1 MKKGQ
6 QPPALIDRFLEWRL
20 PPEQYEEVQGDMHEL
35 YGQWRAEIGKNKAN
49 WRYLLYALTFLRPLP
64 QKKSFFQP
72 SIRQTLFLHPDM
84 IRNYLTIA
92 FRNLVKNKTISFINI
107 IGLSVGV
114 TVTMLIGLWVWDEL
128 SFNTY
133 HKNYDDISQVWGGGT
148 DGQNATIEGSFAL
161 QYPVGTTLKKNYPQ
175 YFKHVSMVFESGEC
189 TVAAGNKKLTRKG
202 QFVEESALEM
212 LSLKMLQGNYESLS
226 DPYSIILSQSTATAF
241 FGQEDPLNKRLRIDD
256 RLEVTV
262 TGIFEDIPQNN
273 RFSEVQLFLPWPL
286 LVSYREWMKESA
298 TDWDNRTVNVYVQ
311 LQPTTTLVAANA
323 AIKSLYAQH
332 VPKDFFKTMEKEK
345 PFVQL
350 IPMSSWH
357 LYSEFENGKPAGGRI
372 TYVWLFG
379 IVGFFVLLLA
389 CINFINLSTARSATR
404 AREVGLRKAIGAG
417 KGQLMMQFLSESY
430 LVVLLAFVISFLLLW
445 LIQKP
450 FNELADKDITLPF
463 DNPVFWAIIILFIL
477 LAGSIAGLY
486 PAFYL
491 SSFQPVKVLKGVA
504 PSGRGAALPRKVLVV
519 VQFTVSVV
527 LIVGTLVVYQQIQY
541 ARNRPIGYDRQ
552 SLITL
557 NIGNLNYKGKQEV
570 LRTELLRSGVVSQVA
585 TSSSPLTAIWNV
597 TGGYEWPGK
606 DPNLDAAFARCNVT
620 ADFGKTIGWEV
631 IAGRDFSRALAS
643 DSTDAII
650 INQAAVKYMGLTNP
664 VGQKLVDVDESG
676 KIQWTKT
683 IIGVVKDIVTE
694 SPYEPVMQTVYY
706 YNEDAANLLHIK
718 INSAVSARVALP
730 RIGAVF
736 NEIFPSALFDYKFVD
751 EEYAQKF
758 GQEERIGTLAGLFSS
773 LTIFISC
780 LGLFGLASFVAEQ
793 RTKEIGIR
801 KVLGATLYNLW
812 QMQIKDFV
820 VLVILACLI
829 AIPISYL
836 SMSSW
841 LGKYEYHTKIS
852 LWILLVPC
860 MGALVITLFTVSYQ
874 AVKAALM
881 NPVKSLRSE

>member
-1 MKKGQ
+1 MAVLNFSILQ
-6 QPPALIDRFLEWRL
+6 ILIL
-20 PPEQYEEVQGDMHEL
+20 P
-35 YGQWRAEIGKNKAN
+35 
-49 WRYLLYALTFLRPLP
+49 
-64 QKKSFFQP
+64 
-72 SIRQTLFLHPDM
+72 PDM

-133 HKNYDDISQVWGGGT
+133 HKNHDDIAQVWGGGT
-148 DGQNATIEGSFAL
+148 DLQSATIEGAFDL
-161 QYPVGTTLKKNYPQ
+161 QYPVGTTLRHNYPQ
-175 YFKHVSMVFESGEC
+175 YFKYVSMFYETGNC
-189 TVAAGNKKLTRKG
+189 TVASGDKKFSRKG
-202 QFVEESALEM
+202 QFIEESALEM
-212 LSLKMLQGNYESLS
+212 LSLKMLQGNYHSLK
-226 DPYSIILSQSTATAF
+226 DPYSVILSQATATAI
-241 FGQEDPLNKRLRIDD
+241 FGQEDPINKPLRIDN

-262 TGIFEDIPQNN
+262 TGVYEDIPRNN
-273 RFSEVQLFLPWPL
+273 RFSDIQLFFPWPL
-286 LVSYREWMKESA
+286 LASYRAWMKESA
-298 TDWDNRTVNVYVQ
+298 TDWDNRTVKVYVQ
-311 LQPTTTLVAANA
+311 LQPTTTLEAANA
-323 AIKSLYAQH
+323 AIKDLYYQY
-332 VPKDFFKTMEKEK
+332 VPKDFFKTMEKYK

-350 IPMSSWH
+350 IPMNSWH
-357 LYSEFENGKPAGGRI
+357 LYGEFENGIPSGGRI

-379 IVGFFVLLLA
+379 LVGFFVLLLA

-404 AREVGLRKAIGAG
+404 AREVGLRKAIGAN
-417 KGQLMMQFLSESY
+417 KGQLIMQFLSESY
-430 LVVLLAFVISFLLLW
+430 LAVLLAFVVSLLL
-445 LIQKP
+445 LRLVQKP
-450 FNELADKDITLPF
+450 FNELADKDITLPY
-463 DNPVFWAIIILFIL
+463 DNPVFWAIIILFIV
-477 LAGSIAGLY
+477 LAGCIAGLY

-504 PSGRGAALPRKVLVV
+504 PSGRVAALPRKVLVV

-527 LIVGTLVVYQQIQY
+527 LIMGTLVVYQQIQY

-557 NIGNLNYKGKQEV
+557 DMGDLNYTGKQEV

-606 DPNLDAAFARCNVT
+606 DPGLDAAFARCNVT

-631 IAGRDFSRALAS
+631 VAGRDFSSALAS
-643 DSTDAII
+643 DSTDAVI
-650 INQAAVKYMGLTNP
+650 INQAAVEYMGLKDP
-664 VGQKLVDVDESG
+664 VGQKLIDVDEFGNKNWS
-676 KIQWTKT
+676 KT

-694 SPYEPVMQTVYY
+694 SPYEPVMQTIYY
-706 YNEDAANLLHIK
+706 YDEDASNLLHIK
-718 INSAVSARVALP
+718 INPAVSASVALP

-736 NEIFPSALFDYKFVD
+736 KEIVPSALFDYKFVD
-751 EEYAQKF
+751 EEYARKF
-758 GQEERIGTLAGLFSS
+758 GQEERIGTLAGLFSN
-773 LTIFISC
+773 LAIFISC

-820 VLVILACLI
+820 VLVILACLL

-836 SMSSW
+836 LMSSW
-841 LGKYEYHTKIS
+841 LDKYEYHTNIS
-852 LWILLVPC
+852 PWILLLPSI
-860 MGALVITLFTVSYQ
+860 GALVITLFTVSYQ